1 MYVSEEHIYIINY
14 CLKIRF
20 FLHQESMLTSTNVV
34 FCSNGEKQQSL
45 TLESLQTECLMCV

>member
-45 TLESLQTECLMCV
+45 TLESLQTECLLCV